1 MAEERTSKL
10 HYVMAY
16 RLLIFDADGT
26 LFDYD
31 RGEAYALFSAFRDQQ
46 LVFHEET
53 MAPLYRR
60 INKNIWR
67 AFEAGEIP
75 QGEIS
80 SRRFGEFF
88 RELGVGCDIRAFSA
102 SYLGHLAEAD
112 FLIEGAV
119 DVVATLAKSY
129 SMAIVTNGLS
139 RVQRERFGRS
149 PITEHFHPIVISD
162 EVGVQKPNPKIFDHI
177 FEAHPDVPR
186 EEVLMIGDSLT
197 SDIAGGVA
205 AGIDTCW
212 FNPGREPGAPGG
224 GEEGRFL
231 PDPTYEIRSL
241 GDLLRIL

>member
-1 MAEERTSKL
+1 
-10 HYVMAY
+10 MAY

-31 RGEAYALFSAFRDQQ
+31 RGEAYALSAAFRDHRIGFDE
-46 LVFHEET
+46 VT
-53 MAPLYRR
+53 MVPLYRR
-60 INKNIWR
+60 INKNIWN
-67 AFEAGEIP
+67 AFEAGGIA

-88 RELGVGCDIRAFSA
+88 RELGVACDIPAFSA
-102 SYLGHLAEAD
+102 SYLGHLGEAD
-112 FLIEGAV
+112 FLIEGAA
-119 DVVATLAKSY
+119 DVVEKLAGSY

-139 RVQRERFGRS
+139 RVQRGRFRKA

-162 EVGVQKPNPKIFDHI
+162 EVGVQKPNPEIFEHIFDAYP
-177 FEAHPDVPR
+177 EVPR
-186 EEVLMIGDSLT
+186 DEVLMIGDSLT

-212 FNPGREPGAPGG
+212 LNPGRDPGTGG
-224 GEEGRFL
+224 GAEGGRFV